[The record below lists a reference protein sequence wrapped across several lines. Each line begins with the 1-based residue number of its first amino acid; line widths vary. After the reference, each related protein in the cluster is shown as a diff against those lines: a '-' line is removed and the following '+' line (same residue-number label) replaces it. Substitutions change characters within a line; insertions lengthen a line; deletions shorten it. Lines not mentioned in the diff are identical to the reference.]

1 MTVRTALAFIDDV
14 ADLGAVIVEGGPG
27 QPTPDTVTFAP
38 WIPLPAGIPRGPY
51 ARPDR
56 ELLKRHVAG
65 LERVRD
71 EPE

>member
-1 MTVRTALAFIDDV
+1 MAEHGASVSSGVVGPEV
-14 ADLGAVIVEGGPG
+14 AGAEGGPG

-51 ARPDR
+51 TRPDR

-65 LERVRD
+65 LEWMRD
-71 EPE
+71 ESE

>member
-1 MTVRTALAFIDDV
+1 MTERTASASTDV
-14 ADLGAVIVEGGPG
+14 ADPGVAGAEGDPG
-27 QPTPDTVTFAP
+27 QSTPDTVTFAP

-51 ARPDR
+51 TRPNR

-65 LERVRD
+65 LERMRD